1 MNNIEDILYKKGEE
15 FSEKVTDGHNFKDLV
30 TGYIGGFKDAMLT
43 VEDIDR
49 IGELF
54 NISQDELEKENP
66 GYADWGVP
74 TFEVNCRVLK
84 KFYEE
89 RFGIKV
95 L

>member
-1 MNNIEDILYKKGEE
+1 MNDMEDILIKRAQD
-15 FSEKVTDGHNFKDLV
+15 FSEKVTDGHNFRDLI
-30 TGYIGGFKDAMLT
+30 TGYIEGFKNAMLT

-54 NISQDELEKENP
+54 NECQTKLEKEHSE
-66 GYADWGVP
+66 YSDWGVP
-74 TFEVNCRVLK
+74 SMVLAEEVLK

-89 RFGIKV
+89 RFGISV

>member
-1 MNNIEDILYKKGEE
+1 MDIQKRAEE
-15 FSEKVTDGHNFKDLV
+15 FSKKVTDGHNFRDLV
-30 TGYIGGFKDAMLT
+30 TGYIGGFKDAILT

-54 NISQDELEKENP
+54 NIAMDELEKENP
-66 GYADWGVP
+66 GYEDWGVP
-74 TFEVNCRVLK
+74 TYEVNCRVLK

-89 RFGIKV
+89 RFGINV

>member
-1 MNNIEDILYKKGEE
+1 MNMTIPKMARE
-15 FSEKVTDGHNFKDLV
+15 FSEKLTDGHNFKDLV

-54 NISQDELEKENP
+54 NIAQDELEKENP

-74 TFEVNCRVLK
+74 TYEVNFRVRK
-84 KFYEE
+84 KFYAE
-89 RFGIKV
+89 RFGINV